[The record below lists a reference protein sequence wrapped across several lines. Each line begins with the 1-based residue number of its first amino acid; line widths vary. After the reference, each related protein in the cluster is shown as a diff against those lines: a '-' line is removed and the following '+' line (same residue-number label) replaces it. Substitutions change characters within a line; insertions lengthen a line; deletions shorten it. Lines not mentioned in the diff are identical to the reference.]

1 MFFWN
6 SLAFSMIQQMLA
18 IWSLVSLP
26 FLKHFSVILYWNIS
40 DFWIY
45 VCFSCTGTWY
55 IHEWTF
61 IYSLSSSCSHLG
73 DHSVFSKLP
82 PAIQWVLLDHLLDIY
97 VCVYVNSNL
106 FIYFTYTEDWG
117 LLQRARD
124 TVGTLWGHIACHI
137 LPGPWAPKQSIQP
150 GTQAYPVS
158 RDMIPAKVTMGWGE

>member
-137 LPGPWAPKQSIQP
+137 LPGPWAPKQSGLGLKPPQSPEI
-150 GTQAYPVS
+150 
-158 RDMIPAKVTMGWGE
+158 